1 MPIAK
6 ENFKNV
12 IALIPCL
19 NEEKAISK
27 VILGF
32 RKIGIRE
39 IIVADGHSDDNTVK
53 VAKENG
59 AKIVMVR
66 RGKGNGFRDLL
77 GELKL
82 QDDKYYIMIDGDYT
96 YLPEELPL
104 LLNKTN
110 QTNADVI
117 MGRRPLWAKN
127 HRNFTE
133 MFRNLVHIIGNLIIS
148 GTGSVLYLKP
158 TRDICTGY
166 WLFKGKALSKIKSNL
181 TAQKFELEADLFST
195 SSKLGMKIEN
205 TPISYRKRIGESKLK
220 FSDAFII
227 IKKLITNRI
236 SN

>member
-1 MPIAK
+1 MPNK
-6 ENFKNV
+6 LENFKNV

-19 NEEKAISK
+19 NEEKAINK

-32 RKIGIRE
+32 KKIGITE
-39 IIVADGHSDDNTVK
+39 IIVADGHSDDNTAK

-82 QDDKYYIMIDGDYT
+82 QDDKYYIMIDGDFT
-96 YLPEELPL
+96 YLPEELHL
-104 LLNKTN
+104 LFKKAI

-127 HRNFTE
+127 HRNFGE
-133 MFRNLVHIIGNLIIS
+133 LFRNLIHIIGNLIIS
-148 GTGSVLYLKP
+148 GTGSILYLKP

-166 WLFKGKALSKIKSNL
+166 WLFKGKALKKINSKL
-181 TAQKFELEADLFST
+181 TAQRFELEADLFS
-195 SSKLGMKIEN
+195 SAAKLKMKIESV
-205 TPISYRKRIGESKLK
+205 PISYRKRIGESKLK
-220 FSDAFII
+220 FADAFII
-227 IKKLITNRI
+227 IKKLITNRM
-236 SN
+236 NK